1 MDEILWGTDSNDF
14 WQAVRVGNQD
24 DLDGE
29 SLTSFQG
36 GARGKALQTFD
47 ENLECAESCNMKK
60 VNDGTVDQYDYG
72 LTVVLPVN
80 VRSSSPCFRALYM
93 LQYRCPDSSIKV
105 DMFSAVASLAIMP
118 AQAGDSLKTAV
129 LHLRKSGITAKNVH
143 AQTGVSGSVFSTP
156 SSSRLGT
163 WISWLTT

>member
-1 MDEILWGTDSNDF
+1 MQMHRSTGLLNLIDEYYLYSSAPGKCPVVFSLFSGTLHAPIPLKTLLLS
-14 WQAVRVGNQD
+14 ALGPMRSLVEVSAIAGNI
-24 DLDGE
+24 
-29 SLTSFQG
+29 
-36 GARGKALQTFD
+36 
-47 ENLECAESCNMKK
+47 
-60 VNDGTVDQYDYG
+60 
-72 LTVVLPVN
+72 
-80 VRSSSPCFRALYM
+80 
-93 LQYRCPDSSIKV
+93 YRRPDSSIKV
-105 DMFSAVASLAIMP
+105 DTFSAVASLAIML